1 MSYSNTLRRSPRK
14 LGKGVPSPSQKKE
27 PLNTQKYWA
36 RAHVELLLE
45 VLIILQ
51 EKGVRPPYGKDVIPH
66 ISKKFN
72 KRLVDGSSYLESQVS
87 RKIGNFR
94 DLHKDYT
101 QLINQQHDT
110 GYGWDDDMQMVV
122 LSDDQWEHFRA
133 V

>member
-1 MSYSNTLRRSPRK
+1 
-14 LGKGVPSPSQKKE
+14 
-27 PLNTQKYWA
+27 
-36 RAHVELLLE
+36 
-45 VLIILQ
+45 
-51 EKGVRPPYGKDVIPH
+51 VIPR

-72 KRLVDGSSYLESQVS
+72 KCLVDGSSYLESQVS
-87 RKIGNFR
+87 RKIGFFR

-101 QLINQQHDT
+101 QLINQQHGT